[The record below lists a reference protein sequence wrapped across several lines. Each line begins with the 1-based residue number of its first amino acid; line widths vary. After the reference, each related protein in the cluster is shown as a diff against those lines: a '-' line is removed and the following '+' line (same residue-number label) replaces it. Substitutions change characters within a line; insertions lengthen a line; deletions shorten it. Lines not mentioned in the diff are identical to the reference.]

1 MTGIALLSFLSGM
14 IQKISFGWLGE
25 NVTLK
30 IRKDLYMNILQKN
43 IGWFDERENG
53 SSVLT
58 SAMA

>member
-1 MTGIALLSFLSGM
+1 M
-14 IQKISFGWLGE
+14 SFGNLGE

-30 IRKDLYMNILQKN
+30 IRKELYFKILEKN
-43 IGWFDERENG
+43 IGWFDFRENG